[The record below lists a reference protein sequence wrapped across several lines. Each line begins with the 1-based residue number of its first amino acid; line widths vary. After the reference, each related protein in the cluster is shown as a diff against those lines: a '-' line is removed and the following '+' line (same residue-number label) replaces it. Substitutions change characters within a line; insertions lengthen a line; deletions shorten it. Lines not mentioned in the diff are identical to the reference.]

1 MLQARACYPARRKF
15 YLLTD
20 AAMVSSFA
28 SGAFACSAGKQLCTT
43 TTTYSLLDS
52 KMRVHVNSGPWGSDN
67 TYLTAV
73 DIEAA
78 NSIAFLKRRI
88 WAQTRISPCEMYLY
102 DDDTV
107 LEDHHILAEH
117 DIQAEHIV
125 YCDTVRHEPICPG
138 CSFCARN
145 FCSSC
150 GLYPIVRNS
159 ADLSLAVSRPFCPTC
174 RQGQMSLPHSP
185 LEGLEEQHTRPSPQS
200 WPVVSEPAESNGGG
214 SPQAASEE
222 ALGASIGSDSQPM
235 SSLSVHQLMAHVSR
249 QETAPAEPTVRQR
262 FADPEVNAEQSL
274 FEPREPA
281 PQPQHSTSSA
291 QTSRIE
297 QLSACSVWDAH
308 MGSVIPLTTA
318 AVPFYYSAQLAELQV
333 TAGNMQADFAA
344 LMDKFGRVAT
354 ELHSAAQESRCCIC
368 LYATHD
374 AQLLPC
380 MHNRFCKACL
390 ERHLQRE
397 KNCPVCRSAVQGMLT
412 TFG

>member
-1 MLQARACYPARRKF
+1 
-15 YLLTD
+15 
-20 AAMVSSFA
+20 
-28 SGAFACSAGKQLCTT
+28 
-43 TTTYSLLDS
+43 
-52 KMRVHVNSGPWGSDN
+52 MRVHVNSGPLGSNN

-88 WAQTRISPCEMYLY
+88 WEQTQMPPCELYLY
-102 DDDTV
+102 DGDTV
-107 LEDHHILAEH
+107 LEDHHILAQH
-117 DIQAEHIV
+117 NIQAEHIV
-125 YCDTVRHEPICPG
+125 YCDTVWHEPICPG
-138 CSFCARN
+138 CSFCARI

-150 GLYPIVRNS
+150 GLYPVVRSS

-174 RQGQMSLPHSP
+174 RQGQMSLSHSP
-185 LEGLEEQHTRPSPQS
+185 LEGLEERHNRPSPES
-200 WPVVSEPAESNGGG
+200 WPVVSEPAESNGGESDE

-222 ALGASIGSDSQPM
+222 ASEASNGSDSQPM
-235 SSLSVHQLMAHVSR
+235 SSLNVHQLMPPPPLSVPR
-249 QETAPAEPTVRQR
+249 QETAPAQPRVWDH
-262 FADPEVNAEQSL
+262 FAEPEVNAEQSL
-274 FEPREPA
+274 FQSREPA
-281 PQPQHSTSSA
+281 PQSQHSTTFA

-297 QLSACSVWDAH
+297 QLSA
-308 MGSVIPLTTA
+308 
-318 AVPFYYSAQLAELQV
+318 QLAEVQV

-344 LMDKFGRVAT
+344 LMDKLGRFAT
-354 ELHSAAQESRCCIC
+354 ELHSTAQESRCCIC